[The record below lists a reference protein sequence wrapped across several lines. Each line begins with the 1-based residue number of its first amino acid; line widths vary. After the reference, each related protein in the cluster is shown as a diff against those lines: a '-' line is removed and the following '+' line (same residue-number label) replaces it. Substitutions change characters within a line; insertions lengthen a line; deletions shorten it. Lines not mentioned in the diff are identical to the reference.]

1 MFFQISFP
9 PPLGQ
14 FKPKF
19 TQIMFDRDK
28 FFKGNFDHTW
38 HTASSGKDNS
48 MLFKWKA
55 IFLKLEIMIA

>member
-9 PPLGQ
+9 PPLDQ

-48 MLFKWKA
+48 MLFK
-55 IFLKLEIMIA
+55 